1 MPRAVVDESGA
12 VVDFAADRLVVGP
25 APPRRAAGKRP
36 RTDRRARL
44 LRAVRDE
51 SHAVALGA
59 QRQRRRTSLF
69 REMLSARD
77 DEQSVAAG

>member
-12 VVDFAADRLVVGP
+12 VVDSPRTAWSWAGAADARRESEAADGP
-25 APPRRAAGKRP
+25 G
-36 RTDRRARL
+36 ARL